1 MSSTDPSQTLYI
13 KGLPEKVRVEGKK
26 AVCWNDGYRTP
37 QHTGDRW
44 TKSRSTEIKASLYTL
59 FLSYGDILDI
69 VIMKSNK
76 MRGQAFVV
84 FEEISAATAALR
96 SLNGFSFYD
105 NNIVSM
111 EWGSGETGKRQQW
124 DEKEM
129 AVGSERV
136 HGSTGLTKQ
145 LLLPIEYPIRQI
157 KIRCGGKIRWY
168 IQA

>member
-1 MSSTDPSQTLYI
+1 
-13 KGLPEKVRVEGKK
+13 
-26 AVCWNDGYRTP
+26 
-37 QHTGDRW
+37 
-44 TKSRSTEIKASLYTL
+44 
-59 FLSYGDILDI
+59 
-69 VIMKSNK
+69 MKSNK

-111 EWGSGETGKRQQW
+111 ERGSGETGKRQRW
-124 DEKEM
+124 GEKEIE
-129 AVGSERV
+129 VGSERV

-145 LLLPIEYPIRQI
+145 LLFPIEYPIRQI